1 MEEFFF
7 ATKGLGD
14 KNTHTQPINL
24 NSCRREPV
32 TVTFTSPSSN
42 PDLSS
47 RITAGL
53 LGHVVGD
60 ALGVPFQFK
69 PRSDRR
75 VNPVSDIR
83 GYGTY
88 NQPPGTW
95 SDDGSLTLCTAEAL
109 LDGFAIPRVADSF
122 VRWLDHGYWTPFGR
136 PFDIGHTT
144 RHTIKRLRQ
153 GVPPLE
159 AGGTREQDNGNGS
172 LMRILPLALR
182 WPSLP
187 VTELLARAHALS
199 CLTHAHPRSQLAC
212 GFYTVLAARLLAGES
227 PIAGYQQTI
236 ELVLPVYK
244 QPPFDSELHHFQRVF
259 NGSIANLPEDEI
271 NGDGYVVHT
280 LEASLWCLLRAETY
294 REVVLTAVN
303 LGEDTD
309 STAAVAGGL
318 AGIFWGLDSI
328 PAEWVDGLARIGDIR
343 GLTDRLGEGGG
354 WISPS
359 LLPITQPS
367 PLAV

>member
-1 MEEFFF
+1 MTDTPT
-7 ATKGLGD
+7 ATSS
-14 KNTHTQPINL
+14 QL
-24 NSCRREPV
+24 N
-32 TVTFTSPSSN
+32 
-42 PDLSS
+42 LSS
-47 RITAGL
+47 RIAAGL
-53 LGHVVGD
+53 LGHLAGD
-60 ALGVPFQFK
+60 ALGVPVQFK

-75 VNPVSDIR
+75 ADPVDGMR
-83 GYGTY
+83 GYGTD

-109 LDGFAIPRVADSF
+109 LDGFDLQRVADNF
-122 VRWLDHGYWTPFGR
+122 VRWLDQGYWTPFGR
-136 PFDIGHTT
+136 AFDIGHTT
-144 RHTIKRLRQ
+144 RHAIKQLRR

-187 VTELLARAHALS
+187 VSELLTRAHALS

-212 GFYTVLAARLLAGES
+212 GFYTVLATRLLAGETPVS
-227 PIAGYQQTI
+227 GYQQTI
-236 ELVLPVYK
+236 DLVLSTYQ
-244 QPPFDSELHHFQRVF
+244 QPPFDSELPHFQRVF
-259 NGSIANLPEDEI
+259 SGEIATVPEDEI

-280 LEASLWCLLRAETY
+280 LEASLWCLLRVEIY

-318 AGIFWGLDSI
+318 AGIVWGLDNI
-328 PAEWVDGLARIGDIR
+328 PAAWVDGLARIRDIR
-343 GLTDRLGEGGG
+343 ALAARLAAASEL
-354 WISPS
+354 S
-359 LLPITQPS
+359 
-367 PLAV
+367 